1 MNLSTG
7 AQLRAARAL
16 LKLEKEQLAELAGVS
31 SATIRKL
38 EVVDG
43 PLDARTSTLRA
54 LERVLEERG
63 VVFVDDG
70 MPGARLDLSRRQA
83 SSAAV

>member
-1 MNLSTG
+1 MHLPTG

-16 LKLEKEQLAELAGVS
+16 LRLEKEQLAEMSGVS

-38 EVVDG
+38 EAVDG

-54 LERVLEERG
+54 LQSV
-63 VVFVDDG
+63 
-70 MPGARLDLSRRQA
+70 LSRGGVEFRPDG
-83 SSAAV
+83 SVRLREAADAEL

>member
-1 MNLSTG
+1 MHLPTG

-16 LKLEKEQLAELAGVS
+16 LRLEKERLAEMSGVS

-38 EVVDG
+38 EAVDG

-54 LERVLEERG
+54 LQG
-63 VVFVDDG
+63 V
-70 MPGARLDLSRRQA
+70 LSRGGVEFRPDG
-83 SSAAV
+83 SVRLREAADV